1 MLRAS
6 IFSLGMVGTVH
17 SASLRNVDL
26 TTITDYEV
34 THSSSTS
41 TGGNAPTVT
50 GSFMG
55 GSNDNYNPTGATG
68 TSDATSDATG
78 ATKLQQ
84 EIEEIEQLSDIA
96 PHDTISREEPTIS
109 LNQAV
114 LSSSSIEPTEESY
127 TPIEAPS
134 QTLEGYSPNEAPS
147 QTTEPV
153 LINPTISSTSTS
165 ADHTDPIIDEPSDSD
180 PQVQIQ
186 LNQYNKAQSELNRY
200 NTAGKVLQQRVKVAE
215 KNTMEAREKAEQRI
229 QQDLIHQHAR
239 ERGLD
244 YQAKSTLPEGEGS
257 WMPYT

>member
-1 MLRAS
+1 MKQIVLM
-6 IFSLGMVGTVH
+6 GMIGTVH
-17 SASLRNVDL
+17 SASLRQLPDL

-50 GSFMG
+50 GSFTG

-84 EIEEIEQLSDIA
+84 EIEEIEKLGNIA

-109 LNQAV
+109 LNQA
-114 LSSSSIEPTEESY
+114 SSLPSVEPTEESY

-147 QTTEPV
+147 QTIEPV
-153 LINPTISSTSTS
+153 LIDPTISSTSTS

-186 LNQYNKAQSELNRY
+186 LNQYNQAQSELNRY

-229 QQDLIHQHAR
+229 QQDLIRQHAS

-257 WMPYT
+257 WMP

>member
-1 MLRAS
+1 MQKYLL
-6 IFSLGMVGTVH
+6 IGMVVTVH
-17 SASLRNVDL
+17 SASLRQLPDL

-50 GSFMG
+50 GSFTG

-84 EIEEIEQLSDIA
+84 EIEEIEKLGNIA

-109 LNQAV
+109 LNQA
-114 LSSSSIEPTEESY
+114 SSLPSIEPTEENY

-147 QTTEPV
+147 QTIEPV

-186 LNQYNKAQSELNRY
+186 LNQYNQAQSDLNRY

-229 QQDLIHQHAR
+229 QQDLIRQHAS

-257 WMPYT
+257 WMP

>member
-1 MLRAS
+1 MARFIPLLLS
-6 IFSLGMVGTVH
+6 VTTVH
-17 SASLRNVDL
+17 SASLRQVDL

-50 GSFMG
+50 GSFTG

-84 EIEEIEQLSDIA
+84 EIEEIEKLGNIA

-109 LNQAV
+109 LNQA
-114 LSSSSIEPTEESY
+114 SSLPSVEPTEESY

-147 QTTEPV
+147 QTIEPV

-186 LNQYNKAQSELNRY
+186 LNQYNQAQSELNRY

-229 QQDLIHQHAR
+229 QQDLIRQHAS

-257 WMPYT
+257 WMP

>member
-1 MLRAS
+1 MARFIPLLLS
-6 IFSLGMVGTVH
+6 VTTVH

-50 GSFMG
+50 GSFTG

-84 EIEEIEQLSDIA
+84 EIEEIEKLGNIA

-109 LNQAV
+109 LNQA
-114 LSSSSIEPTEESY
+114 SSLPSVEPTEESY

-147 QTTEPV
+147 QTIEPV

-186 LNQYNKAQSELNRY
+186 LNQYNQAQSELNRY

-229 QQDLIHQHAR
+229 QQDLIRQHAS

-257 WMPYT
+257 WMP

>member
-1 MLRAS
+1 MAKYL
-6 IFSLGMVGTVH
+6 LMGMVGTVH

-50 GSFMG
+50 GSFTG

-84 EIEEIEQLSDIA
+84 EIEEIEKLGNIA

-109 LNQAV
+109 LNQA
-114 LSSSSIEPTEESY
+114 SSLPSIEPTEENY

-147 QTTEPV
+147 QTIEPV

-186 LNQYNKAQSELNRY
+186 LNQYNQAQSELNRY

-229 QQDLIHQHAR
+229 QQDLIRQHAS

-257 WMPYT
+257 WMP

>member
-1 MLRAS
+1 
-6 IFSLGMVGTVH
+6 MVGTVH
-17 SASLRNVDL
+17 SASLRQVDL

-50 GSFMG
+50 GSFTG

-84 EIEEIEQLSDIA
+84 EIEEIEKLGNIA
-96 PHDTISREEPTIS
+96 PHDAISREEPTIS
-109 LNQAV
+109 LNQA
-114 LSSSSIEPTEESY
+114 SSLPSVEPTEESY

-134 QTLEGYSPNEAPS
+134 QTLEGYIQIEAPS
-147 QTTEPV
+147 QTIEPV

-186 LNQYNKAQSELNRY
+186 LNQYNQAQSELNRY

-229 QQDLIHQHAR
+229 QQDLIRQHAS

-257 WMPYT
+257 WMP

>member
-1 MLRAS
+1 MARFIPLLLS
-6 IFSLGMVGTVH
+6 VTTVH
-17 SASLRNVDL
+17 SASLRQVDL

-50 GSFMG
+50 GSFTG

-84 EIEEIEQLSDIA
+84 EIEEIEKLGNIA

-109 LNQAV
+109 LNQA
-114 LSSSSIEPTEESY
+114 SSLPSIEPTEESY

-134 QTLEGYSPNEAPS
+134 QTLEGYSPNEVPS
-147 QTTEPV
+147 QTIEPV

-186 LNQYNKAQSELNRY
+186 LNQYNQAQSELNRY

-229 QQDLIHQHAR
+229 QQDLIRQHAS

-257 WMPYT
+257 WMP